1 MLAGASALLPA
12 LLAAAAGLLARRA
25 VGPAHPVL
33 ERRQGLL
40 GRPCHFPGDVLER
53 LLGGGSPAALLTNLG
68 KQLLA
73 RELRGLARQVRAA
86 RGRHARQ
93 DRRRGALDH
102 PADEPV
108 ATATILASLI
118 AIAGQL
124 ALIRLA
130 LSPSITVGGAIG
142 HGIHRLPIYFLAA
155 LIIIVRVTGK
165 RQVGQL
171 APFDLVLLLVLSN
184 AVQNSMN
191 GGDNSLIG
199 GLISAV
205 TLIALNYGVGVAT
218 FKSKRVAAIIEG
230 RPVIIVHNGKVFEDV
245 LAHVQLTHHELMAA
259 LRQNG
264 CGCVEEVQSAI
275 LENNGAISV
284 VPRSTR

>member
-1 MLAGASALLPA
+1 MW
-12 LLAAAAGLLARRA
+12 
-25 VGPAHPVL
+25 
-33 ERRQGLL
+33 
-40 GRPCHFPGDVLER
+40 
-53 LLGGGSPAALLTNLG
+53 
-68 KQLLA
+68 QLSVSWWELI
-73 RELRGLARQVRAA
+73 LRGAIVYLF
-86 RGRHARQ
+86 
-93 DRRRGALDH
+93 
-102 PADEPV
+102 
-108 ATATILASLI
+108 LI
-118 AIAGQL
+118 VL
-124 ALIRLA
+124 L
-130 LSPSITVGGAIG
+130 
-142 HGIHRLPIYFLAA
+142 
-155 LIIIVRVTGK
+155 RVTGK

-205 TLIALNYGVGVAT
+205 ALIALNYGVSVAT
-218 FKSKRVAAIIEG
+218 FKNKRVAALVEG
-230 RPVIIVHNGKVFEDV
+230 RPVIIVPNGKGFEDV

-284 VPRSTR
+284 VPRSSR